1 MLIKDVVA
9 QDPIL
14 AIDNSQLREIVH
26 PDRDSVGIRYSLAH
40 AVVKPGETTLRHRLA
55 SSEVYYVLYGW
66 GIMHVD
72 DEASTV
78 HAGHAVYIPGGA
90 VQWIENSGAT
100 DLAFLCIVDP
110 AWREED
116 EEITD

>member
-1 MLIKDVVA
+1 MLIRDVVT
-9 QDPIL
+9 QNPIL
-14 AIDNSQLREIVH
+14 AIDNSQLREIIH
-26 PDRDSVGIRYSLAH
+26 PERDPVGIRYSLAH
-40 AVVKPGETTLRHRLA
+40 AVVKPDEISLRHKLA
-55 SSEVYYVLYGW
+55 SSEVYYILYGW

-72 DEASTV
+72 DEAATV
-78 HAGHAVYIPGGA
+78 HAGHAVYIPPGT

-116 EEITD
+116 EEILK